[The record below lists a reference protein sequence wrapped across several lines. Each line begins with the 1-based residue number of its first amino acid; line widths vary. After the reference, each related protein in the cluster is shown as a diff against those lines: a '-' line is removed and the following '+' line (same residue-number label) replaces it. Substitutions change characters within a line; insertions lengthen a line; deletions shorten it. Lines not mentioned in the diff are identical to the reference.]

1 MWNLQLN
8 DSCLSCA
15 HNFLFSELSHMYNL
29 IWAPPKSCDVH
40 VVNPWNQISHK
51 GQVFSWQEAPRLQTS
66 QKRQY
71 KYTNARP
78 QRKKKNL
85 HHSTK
90 IPPGPPHS
98 FTHSASQ
105 LTCECWGLP
114 QIQSGLT
121 KHQLLILSAVWASA
135 AVCLSDP
142 MLGDLHSN
150 KERLTCFITRH
161 EEKKLHSG
169 ASWDSSFFFF
179 FCGGVETHI
188 FLNQGESC
196 LLSHKSMCEWFNPPL
211 LLCVVVTIWLRDF
224 DVVKL

>member
-1 MWNLQLN
+1 
-8 DSCLSCA
+8 
-15 HNFLFSELSHMYNL
+15 MYNL

-51 GQVFSWQEAPRLQTS
+51 GQVFLDRKHPDWKLHRKEN
-66 QKRQY
+66 
-71 KYTNARP
+71 TNIQMHGHRG
-78 QRKKKNL
+78 KKKTNKHL

-98 FTHSASQ
+98 FARSASQ

-121 KHQLLILSAVWASA
+121 KHQLLILSAVWAGV

-150 KERLTCFITRH
+150 KERLTCFTTRH

-169 ASWDSSFFFF
+169 ASWDFSFFFF
-179 FCGGVETHI
+179 LWWGGDPY
-188 FLNQGESC
+188 FS
-196 LLSHKSMCEWFNPPL
+196 
-211 LLCVVVTIWLRDF
+211 
-224 DVVKL
+224 

>member
-1 MWNLQLN
+1 
-8 DSCLSCA
+8 
-15 HNFLFSELSHMYNL
+15 MYNL

-51 GQVFSWQEAPRLQTS
+51 GQVFLDRKPPDCKLHR
-66 QKRQY
+66 KDN
-71 KYTNARP
+71 TNIQMHGHRG
-78 QRKKKNL
+78 KKKTNKHL

-98 FTHSASQ
+98 FARSASQ

-121 KHQLLILSAVWASA
+121 KHQLLILSAVWAGV

-150 KERLTCFITRH
+150 KERLTCFTTRH

-169 ASWDSSFFFF
+169 ASWDFSFFF

-196 LLSHKSMCEWFNPPL
+196 LLSRKSMCEWFNPPL

>member
-71 KYTNARP
+71 KYTNARA
-78 QRKKKNL
+78 QRKKKKSAPFNQDTSRSPTFI
-85 HHSTK
+85 HS
-90 IPPGPPHS
+90 
-98 FTHSASQ
+98 
-105 LTCECWGLP
+105 LC
-114 QIQSGLT
+114 
-121 KHQLLILSAVWASA
+121 LSAH
-135 AVCLSDP
+135 LR
-142 MLGDLHSN
+142 MLGAPSDSVRADKAPAPNPISGVSQCCRLSQWPDVGWSAQQQGAADVLYN
-150 KERLTCFITRH
+150 TSRRKETAFWGILGF
-161 EEKKLHSG
+161 
-169 ASWDSSFFFF
+169 FFFF